1 MATGISVGQAN
12 IALDTALA
20 GTTWIQL
27 HTGSPGAAGTS
38 NVASNSTRKS
48 TTMASASAGDKA
60 TNASI
65 SWTSVPTT
73 ETYTF
78 FTVWTASS
86 AGTFLYSG
94 SITGGAV
101 TAGNDFSFASA
112 ALVCSI
118 TEAS

>member
-1 MATGISVGQAN
+1 MATGMSLGQAN
-12 IALDTALA
+12 ISLDSVLT

-27 HTGSPGAAGTS
+27 HTGSPGAAGTA

-48 TTMASASAGDKA
+48 TTMSAASAGDKA
-60 TNASI
+60 NNQSI

-94 SITGGAV
+94 AITGGSV